1 VVGAQDDTSNFL
13 TATSLLSSPDVL
25 AGPDHTRTSQ
35 VHLGRVRGDV
45 ALASA
50 NFHTAITGD
59 ASGDGSFTI
68 NGVTVNYNVNDDSL
82 NDVISR
88 INANVTD
95 VVASYDAITD
105 RVLLTSRTTGSLAL
119 SRAAGTGNFLDVVGL
134 LDSGT
139 YAQASQTVGE
149 NAAVVIE
156 GFNGGNPIYSTSN
169 DLTSAIPGVTLHLK
183 EENTSPVTVTVARD
197 QNAFKNAL
205 KTFVE
210 RYNQVVEE
218 LHARLTEEQVENPTT
233 ELEERYGLLR
243 GNQVVS
249 RTRLDLVSK
258 AIDRVTGLPGDLDQ
272 LTDLGITISSS
283 DYLVGRLTLDE
294 ATLDEAMEDNLE
306 GVYDVLF
313 NDADNDN
320 EVDTGE
326 TGMAVRLQDLLDDLL
341 STTQQLYGGASFS
354 EGLLPR
360 QGEQLQREID
370 RLDDRIDTLND
381 RLEVRATLLRQQFVA
396 AEQAIAQLQGQSY
409 GLVGFLGQG

>member
-1 VVGAQDDTSNFL
+1 
-13 TATSLLSSPDVL
+13 
-25 AGPDHTRTSQ
+25 
-35 VHLGRVRGDV
+35 
-45 ALASA
+45 
-50 NFHTAITGD
+50 
-59 ASGDGSFTI
+59 
-68 NGVTVNYNVNDDSL
+68 
-82 NDVISR
+82 
-88 INANVTD
+88 
-95 VVASYDAITD
+95 
-105 RVLLTSRTTGSLAL
+105 
-119 SRAAGTGNFLDVVGL
+119 
-134 LDSGT
+134 
-139 YAQASQTVGE
+139 
-149 NAAVVIE
+149 
-156 GFNGGNPIYSTSN
+156 
-169 DLTSAIPGVTLHLK
+169 
-183 EENTSPVTVTVARD
+183 VTVARD